1 MKTNR
6 LFVFLITISLLSGG
20 ISCAQGGPA
29 PVGPT
34 PTPTPAAPGPTA
46 TPTLAL
52 DTTPSVI
59 NAVRFTEVFRTT
71 ATVLWQTSVPT
82 VGRVEY
88 GRTDQFGL
96 STPWTL
102 ALSTHD
108 GFILDGLDV
117 TTVYFIRVRVKDAA
131 GSEAVSKTKTLYI
144 YGDRVYNPG
153 FTWET

>member
-6 LFVFLITISLLSGG
+6 LFVFLITITLLLGG
-20 ISCAQGGPA
+20 ISCAQGTVPA
-29 PVGPT
+29 PAGPT
-34 PTPTPAAPGPTA
+34 PAPAAPTA
-46 TPTLAL
+46 TPISAL

-71 ATVLWQTSVPT
+71 ATVLWETRVPT

-88 GRTDQFGL
+88 GHTDQFGL

-108 GFILDGLDV
+108 AFILDGLDV
-117 TTVYFIRVRVKDAA
+117 TTVYFIMVRVKDAA
-131 GSEAVSKTKTLYI
+131 GNEAVSKTKTLYI